1 MFDLFIYFFIFL
13 ILNYYHSL
21 CRHTVI
27 WHIIISLTH
36 STVCPFVKINPN
48 QWRFFAVG
56 RRGGSKPFLLL
67 RLIRGRARRTG
78 NLFRTVQ
85 TNVARS
91 RPNFRHHIVVVDYI
105 VHSTCMN
112 SYVRDDAFYVPL
124 SYYSP
129 STLEFSN
136 RMFFAPIISYI
147 ISTSS
152 FIFFWRKYS
161 SFCLYDFQFFSFF
174 GTISRAVLI
183 KFCFIHILTNLHVS
197 SEYNVSVFIIFF
209 FSRESKTFNLE
220 M

>member
-1 MFDLFIYFFIFL
+1 MTFFRSGPTRRIKTFFIITF
-13 ILNYYHSL
+13 NTRESTAD
-21 CRHTVI
+21 RQF
-27 WHIIISLTH
+27 IS
-36 STVCPFVKINPN
+36 N
-48 QWRFFAVG
+48 
-56 RRGGSKPFLLL
+56 GS
-67 RLIRGRARRTG
+67 
-78 NLFRTVQ
+78 NHD
-85 TNVARS
+85 VARS
-91 RPNFRHHIVVVDYI
+91 RPDFRRHIVVVDYI

-136 RMFFAPIISYI
+136 RMFFAPVISYI

-183 KFCFIHILTNLHVS
+183 KFCFIHIPTNLYVS

-209 FSRESKTFNLE
+209 FQ
-220 M
+220 